1 LCGFAQGRVAPKGTR
16 KREQLSP
23 GVGDS
28 ALCTMSEFDPFDSL
42 SVSRQVHNFMHVNLL
57 PSDSH
62 PGIAQQSYGES
73 CSLFIGESRELPPGT
88 TRFVSNPWGVS
99 SFPSCGNELLGNY
112 GIGSTN
118 STGTTSSFTLPQ
130 ILHSQVPLP
139 VPSVEDWSFSVEPC
153 SLPVSDLD
161 LVRSVDTL
169 WLKISL
175 I

>member
-1 LCGFAQGRVAPKGTR
+1 LKGTR
-16 KREQLSP
+16 KREQLHP

-99 SFPSCGNELLGNY
+99 SFSPLVEMSSWVIMELEVRIPQAQPALLPY
-112 GIGSTN
+112 HKFFTAKSPYRFLALK
-118 STGTTSSFTLPQ
+118 TGASALS
-130 ILHSQVPLP
+130 
-139 VPSVEDWSFSVEPC
+139 
-153 SLPVSDLD
+153 LD
-161 LVRSVDTL
+161 LFRYR
-169 WLKISL
+169 I
-175 I
+175 